1 MSIHNKITDERFN
14 NLVHDVADVIDK
26 AYHGLDQVDRN
37 DLNQK
42 LECLLNDYYNIKV
55 VEYLCVTCE
64 DRGEINDSTPCGRC
78 GVKGCRTMECP
89 KCKGESKDFYE

>member
-1 MSIHNKITDERFN
+1 MSINNKITDERFN

-26 AYHGLDQVDRN
+26 AHNGLDQVDRN

-42 LECLLNDYYNIKV
+42 LEQLLENYGVSV

-64 DRGEINDSTPCGRC
+64 DRGEVNDPNPCGRC
-78 GVKGCRTMECP
+78 GIRGCRTIECP
-89 KCKGESKDFYE
+89 TCKGESKDFYE